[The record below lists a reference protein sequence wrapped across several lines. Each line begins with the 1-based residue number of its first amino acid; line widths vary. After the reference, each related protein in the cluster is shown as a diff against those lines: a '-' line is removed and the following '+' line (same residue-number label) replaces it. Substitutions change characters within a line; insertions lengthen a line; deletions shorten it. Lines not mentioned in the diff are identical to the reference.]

1 MARSLSLA
9 AYLALTRRAPG
20 SMPDIEMSRPDGAL
34 VWINASDVER
44 VRALLQLGRRLM
56 AQRAGLNLLLTV
68 PADILSEIEPQDGMI
83 VQAVPPEIPG
93 DIDRFLDHWRPDLC
107 LWLGT
112 NLRPALIDV
121 TSRKDVPLI
130 LLDATAGGWDHP
142 KVAWLPEPTK
152 GALRLFD
159 TVLSRS
165 DAATDRLRRMG
176 VAGNVILPSGPF
188 LEDSTALPYNES
200 DYEELSAT
208 LVGRP
213 VWLAAKV
220 QLDELATVLSAHRQ
234 AMRLAHRLLL
244 VLVPANPSDA
254 REFKERCAWDGW
266 RSCEWAEGDF
276 PSETTQILLTEDAF
290 EMGLWYRVAPVS
302 FMGSSLVAGYGGC
315 SPYDAAA
322 LGSAIIYGPGV
333 RNYLDAYSRLAKAGA
348 VRIVRD
354 ADSLAQALIQL
365 NAPDQVAAM
374 AHAGWEVVSAGA
386 EVTDQII
393 NLVQDMLDA
402 AGVD

>member
-20 SMPDIEMSRPDGAL
+20 SMPAIDTPRPDGAL
-34 VWINASDVER
+34 VWINASDPER
-44 VRALLQLGRRLM
+44 IRALQQLGRRLI
-56 AQRAGLNLLLTV
+56 AQRAGLNIVLTV
-68 PADILSEIEPQDGMI
+68 PADGPEKIELQDGI
-83 VQAVPPEIPG
+83 ILQKIPPENPD
-93 DIDRFLDHWRPDLC
+93 DIGRFLDHWQPDLC

-112 NLRPALIDV
+112 SLRPALIDAA
-121 TSRKDVPLI
+121 SRMDIPLI
-130 LLDATAGGWDHP
+130 LLDATASGWDHP
-142 KVAWLPEPTK
+142 RVKWLPEPTK

-159 TVLSRS
+159 SVLSRS
-165 DAATDRLRRMG
+165 DAATDRLKRMG
-176 VAGNVILPSGPF
+176 VNGSVILPSGPF
-188 LEDSTALPYNES
+188 LEDSTALPYNET
-200 DYEELSAT
+200 DHEELSAT

-213 VWLAAKV
+213 VWLAARV
-220 QLDELATVLSAHRQ
+220 QLDELATVLGAHRQ

-244 VLVPANPSDA
+244 VLVPDNPEDA
-254 REFKERCAWDGW
+254 QQIKERCAWDGW
-266 RSCEWAEGDF
+266 RTCEWADGEF
-276 PSETTQILLTEDAF
+276 PSEPTQILLAEDAS

-302 FMGSSLVAGYGGC
+302 FLGSSLVAGYGGC
-315 SPYDAAA
+315 APYDAAA
-322 LGSAIIYGPGV
+322 LGSAIVYGPGV
-333 RNYLDAYSRLAKAGA
+333 RRYLDAYSRLAKAGA